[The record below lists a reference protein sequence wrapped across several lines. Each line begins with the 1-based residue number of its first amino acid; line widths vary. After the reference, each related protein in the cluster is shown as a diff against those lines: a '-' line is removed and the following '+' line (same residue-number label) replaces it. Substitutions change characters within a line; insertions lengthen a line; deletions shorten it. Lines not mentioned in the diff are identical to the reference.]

1 MIFLVTNQTVLH
13 VFLTSNY
20 SKSFNMISQNR
31 EKSMKISSLCIILSI
46 ICMLLDNKSDISGLS
61 CQGQAVCETDRNSR
75 NKMRPKIYRQYTICC
90 NSMPRYISL
99 DLSPR
104 LQFHIIP
111 FCCRGS
117 LSFHEISTICQNI
130 FGFEN
135 VLCCTTTAFNFSR
148 HRIFPG

>member
-1 MIFLVTNQTVLH
+1 MIRWNLVAAHSIWICLVTNHCSIYDIELFKIQHIWFPKIVRK
-13 VFLTSNY
+13 VWKY
-20 SKSFNMISQNR
+20 SVGDIIMSIIQCCWTISL
-31 EKSMKISSLCIILSI
+31 MYIWAILSRA
-46 ICMLLDNKSDISGLS
+46 SG
-61 CQGQAVCETDRNSR
+61 CETDRNSR
-75 NKMRPKIYRQYTICC
+75 NKMRPKIYRQYTIC

-135 VLCCTTTAFNFSR
+135 VLCCTVRF
-148 HRIFPG
+148 